1 MATLVA
7 AALELPVSASVCCLL
22 VSSALLV
29 HSVGAEQ
36 LFRTFLRPAPCSVP
50 CAVVPA
56 VKMGFTGI
64 VFLLF
69 KRAFSVRCL
78 CLCGCLCLLYYIT
91 QGITGPGKT
100 LCSGDSPVPPQL
112 AWEGLLIVTLQETES
127 P

>member
-1 MATLVA
+1 MATLMA

-22 VSSALLV
+22 VSSALRV

-36 LFRTFLRPAPCSVP
+36 PFRTFLRPAPCLVP

-64 VFLLF
+64 VFPLF
-69 KRAFSVRCL
+69 ELAFSVRCL

-91 QGITGPGKT
+91 QGITGLGKNLVLRRRSSALT
-100 LCSGDSPVPPQL
+100 CLGGFARCYLAGD
-112 AWEGLLIVTLQETES
+112 
-127 P
+127 